1 MRERIKQ
8 MLLQTALQ
16 NPGVDGRVK
25 MAAGIVYKKTLIAS
39 GINSYKTHPVMCCA
53 NGYRDGQHY
62 LHAEIDAIN
71 KALKLISKKQL
82 AKCDMYV
89 VRLKRTKPGGTVYVE
104 GLAKPCVGC
113 MQVIESYNINNVYW
127 TEDEHIC
134 IA

>member
-1 MRERIKQ
+1 
-8 MLLQTALQ
+8 
-16 NPGVDGRVK
+16 
-25 MAAGIVYKKTLIAS
+25 
-39 GINSYKTHPVMCCA
+39 MCCA
-53 NGYRDGQHY
+53 NGYRDGQQY

-89 VRLKRTKPGGTVYVE
+89 VRLKRTKPGGTEYVE
-104 GLAKPCVGC
+104 GIAKPCVGC
-113 MQVIESYNINNVYW
+113 MQVIGSYNINNVYW